1 MILNLQ
7 PGHHKSVVSAMLA
20 LALIAGC
27 GKHEGGDTKKAATQ
41 VAAKVNST
49 EVTVSQINNIL
60 ARNQN
65 LAPEAAE
72 RAKREI
78 LDRLID
84 AELAKQEA
92 IAKKL
97 DRSPN
102 VVQALEAAKTEI
114 LARAYVEQVAAAQ
127 IKPTPDDVKKYYAE
141 HPELFSQRRL
151 YNIEE
156 VSMPAQ
162 DGLAAKLREQVA
174 KARSLQDIANWLK
187 AQGIQFTANRGARS
201 AEQLPLGLLPQL
213 QTMKNGEMRVIEA
226 PGGLQVLRIAA
237 SQDAPVDE
245 ARATPVIQQFL
256 FNQTSTEAIV
266 KDRKQLREKA
276 KIEYVGEFAASAA
289 EAEAKA
295 KAAAAAKATAAAEA
309 KAKAEAEAQAKAD
322 EISKARAAAETIS
335 KEEAAVRAKAEA
347 EAQARRAAEAKAQR
361 EAESKKSGNAVQ
373 PLTPEMEKGLRGVV
387 R

>member
-1 MILNLQ
+1 MKIKLQSRHRFGILSTLL
-7 PGHHKSVVSAMLA
+7 VLVFV
-20 LALIAGC
+20 AGC
-27 GKHEGGDTKKAATQ
+27 GKHDGGDAKKTASQ

-49 EVTVSQINNIL
+49 EITISQINSIL
-60 ARNQN
+60 ARNQKIP
-65 LAPEAAE
+65 PEAVE

-78 LDRLID
+78 LNGLID

-102 VVQALEAAKTEI
+102 VLQALEAAKTEI
-114 LARAYVEQVAAAQ
+114 LARAYVEQVATAQ
-127 IKPTPDDVKKYYAE
+127 PKPTPNEVKKYYEE

-156 VSMPAQ
+156 ISMPAQ
-162 DGLAAKLREQVA
+162 EGLAAKLKEQVA
-174 KARSLQDIANWLK
+174 KTRSLQDIANWLK
-187 AQGIQFTANRGARS
+187 AQSIQFTANRGARS
-201 AEQLPLGLLPQL
+201 AEQLPLALLPQL

-245 ARATPVIQQFL
+245 ARANPVIQQFL
-256 FNQTSTEAIV
+256 FNQRSTEAIAN
-266 KDRKQLREKA
+266 DRKQLKAKA

-295 KAAAAAKATAAAEA
+295 KADADAKAKAAADA
-309 KAKAEAEAQAKAD
+309 KAKAETESQAKAD
-322 EISKARAAAETIS
+322 EISKARAAAEATS
-335 KEEAAVRAKAEA
+335 KEEAAAREKAEA
-347 EAQARRAAEAKAQR
+347 AAQARRAAEAKAQS
-361 EAESKKSGNAVQ
+361 EAEAKKAAKPAQ
-373 PLTPEMEKGLRGVV
+373 PPSPDIEKGVRGLV